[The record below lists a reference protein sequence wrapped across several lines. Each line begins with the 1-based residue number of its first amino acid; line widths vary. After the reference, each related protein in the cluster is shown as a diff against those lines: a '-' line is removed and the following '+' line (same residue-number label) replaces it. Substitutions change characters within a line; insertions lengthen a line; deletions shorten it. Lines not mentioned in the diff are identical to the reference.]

1 MGLER
6 EDAAPPGLALPPPE
20 ADDEPAKADDEPA
33 KAAAAAK
40 EAEEEA
46 AAKQAEEEAAAK
58 QAEEEAAAKKAE
70 EEAAAKK
77 AEEEAAAKQAE
88 EEAAAK
94 KAEEEAAAKKA
105 EEEAAAK
112 KAEEEAAAK
121 KAEEEAAAK
130 QAEEEA
136 AAKKAEEE
144 AAAKKAEEEAAAK
157 QAEEEA
163 AAKKAEEEAAAAA
176 AAKKAEEEAAAKKA
190 EEEAAAKKAEEEA
203 AAKQAEEEAA
213 AKKAEEEAAA
223 KQAEEEAAAAAAA
236 KKAGEEAAAK
246 QAEEEAAAKQAEEE
260 AAAAAA
266 AKKAEEEAAAKI
278 AEEEAAA
285 KKAEEEAAAKK
296 AEEEAAA
303 KQAEEEAAAKKA
315 GEEAAAKQAEE
326 EAAAKQAEEEAAAK
340 QAEEEAAAKKA
351 EEEAAAA
358 ATSLP
363 GTAGPPQGRSAFVPP
378 LRFDSSPAASP
389 QSPSRIVSP
398 EASRPASDSSPPR
411 MNAGSGPSP
420 KQRSV
425 AASTIQSA
433 VRQRLVRGSR
443 VPRARTGTPD
453 SDASGRHTPASVSA
467 SSQGT
472 AALAAELLAN
482 EQAIVDA
489 ELEAR
494 EQQEAADQLARDR
507 QAEIDAELVQQ
518 ARDDADRDAVV
529 AALMQEALEVAP
541 ADGATSLDDPTT
553 SPTVRRRAPS
563 VASSRG
569 GVAGIVT
576 DASGRSSPDAASVE
590 EWRAQRER
598 EVALELAAA
607 QERARLE
614 SEAAVKAQ
622 AAVRG
627 RLARKQS
634 ARMLAEKRFDES
646 APDRAPALASIRA
659 AAAADG
665 ATSLDDPTTSP
676 TVRRRAPSVAS
687 SRGGVAG
694 IVTDAS
700 GRSSPDAASV
710 EEWRAQR
717 EREVALEL
725 AAARERARL
734 ESEAAVKAQAAVRG
748 RLARKQSARMLAEKR
763 FDESAPDRAPA
774 LASIRAA
781 AAADGAT
788 SLDDP
793 TTSPTVRRRAPS
805 VASSRGGVAGIV
817 TDASGRSSPDAA
829 SVEEWRAQ
837 REREVAL
844 ELAAAQERARL
855 ESEAA
860 VKAQAAVRGRLARKQ
875 SARMLAEKR
884 FDESAPDRAPALA
897 SIRAA
902 AAADGATSLDDPTTS
917 PTVRRRAPSVA
928 SSRGGVAGIVTDA
941 SGRSSPD
948 AASVEEWR
956 RQHEEAKQR
965 ATAAVHLAAALAMQ
979 AAARGMLARKQ
990 TRRMAMAVQAV
1001 MARQAAARARQARA
1015 EAQAAVLLQA
1025 GARGMMA
1032 RRDVERARVAAAE
1045 ARRLAE
1051 AAAEEARAAEAE
1063 EVRVR
1068 MELAKAAAEEE
1079 AARRVQAGVR
1089 GRLARK
1095 QSARMLAEKRFDESA
1110 PSSPDAA
1117 SVEEWRAQRE
1127 REVALELAAA
1137 QERARL
1143 ESEAA
1148 VKAQAAVR
1156 GRLARKQ
1163 SARMLAEKRFDESAP
1178 DRAPALASIRAAAAA
1193 DGATSLDD
1201 PTTSPTVRRRAP
1213 SVASSR
1219 GGVAGIVTD
1228 ASGRSSPDAA
1238 SVEEWRRQHEEAK
1251 QRAAA
1256 AVHLA
1261 AALAMQAA
1269 ARGMLAR
1276 KQTRRMAM
1284 AVQAVMARQAAA
1296 RARQARAEA
1305 QAAVLLQAG
1314 ARGMMARRDVERARV
1329 AAAEARR
1336 LAEAAAEEA
1345 RAAEA
1350 EEVRVRMELAKAAAE
1365 EEAARR
1371 VQAGV
1376 RGRLARKQSAR
1387 MRTEK
1392 RFEESAARMAPQL
1405 SALKA
1410 AMGPHL
1416 EDPMTSPTT
1425 PRRQRRAT
1433 AANAA
1438 AALLDEE
1445 ALDSHA
1451 PSSDRIAEWRAE
1463 AEQRE
1468 EARRVA
1474 EAEAAA
1480 RERAA
1485 VAVQSGVRGRLA
1497 RKQSLRML
1505 RDLRE
1510 ASAKEAAAL
1519 ALQARLRGYK
1529 GRLEVRRRVNSM
1541 RFEATASQRSGLAR
1555 LGVDH
1560 GRSRDAESVPQSPV
1574 AREGRSA
1581 IAIAAAAGTNAG
1593 PSTPR
1598 AGDLVVPDGAAAT
1611 LGRRPTDVEI
1621 SRWRLQAERARI
1633 ASQRVAEAMER
1644 EARARQE
1651 AEDMRNRLAA
1661 EDATARERARLELAK
1676 VAADAKAAATAR
1688 QLAAAGRA
1696 AREESARLQKL
1707 RRQRQAEQDRR
1718 ALEEAVMGTT
1728 PAGLELSRHP
1738 LVSAAAGAAS
1748 PTLGEATE
1756 TADVAAVAALHAAEA
1771 AGDEE
1776 GAQLAMAELEGSR
1789 EARDA
1794 AHAATRIQA
1803 LARGRLT
1810 RAQSARQ
1817 MAEVERASVAAERAA
1832 PSGGAAQHGTGSGAS
1847 SEAGSGARAGAAD
1860 SVVSGLADGRVGGD
1874 ASVAGDAEAPGS
1886 TADGVDLEGERE
1898 LHEERMAALE
1908 AAEQHRRE
1916 MHAAQTQAAVE
1927 AAKRAARAEAEAA
1940 TAGAKAAKAAAEAAQ
1955 EAAEAADARRR
1966 AAEAEFKT
1974 LRDAAAAEARQ
1985 SAEETERARQ
1995 EALQAKEERAAA
2007 EAESRALRARLEEAQ
2022 AVAEGE
2028 RLRAEARAAAEQE
2041 ASQRAAESA
2050 RLAEEALAKAEA
2062 EVARQREMHD
2072 ARASATEAEVAR
2084 HRALVLAAEEARAK
2098 ALRDHEDHVLT
2109 VRANMEKR
2117 EAEREAA
2124 AKAEAEAHRAAMDA
2138 AKRQAEEAL
2147 QAAQAARQRD
2157 LSEAEARRMAER
2169 EALLRQSDEHRAAM
2183 EAAFEE
2189 SQRRAEEAKEE
2200 MRQKRLQ
2207 AEEKAE
2213 AIREAAAAE
2222 KARLEEQTRRTLAAI
2237 EAAKQE
2243 AIARAEAARAEAE
2256 QELLATRFEKERAEA
2271 ELKEKLFGFEMA
2283 IAERERASEA
2293 EQAHRRAQAE
2303 NGRLR
2308 RQLEDA
2314 RAALSGLMP
2323 INQALLGDA
2332 ERPALLGDR
2341 ADPSAGNFLAPA
2353 PAGGGTRG
2361 TSRRSGRG
2369 AAFGAPPPPAASVYR
2384 LPEQTFAAPSPRARV
2399 PAESSEP
2406 GSPTP
2411 RRGALR
2417 NASRSRSRSR
2427 SRSQSREPA
2436 DAAPARQSDAR
2447 GGAARPQV
2455 RVSVPMSPQSS
2466 SEQRTPHFAV
2476 PEVVP
2481 TPTASLSEDAYKRAV
2496 ADATRARLA
2505 ELSQG
2510 GRLRPGMTEADYDR
2524 LASEAQDDLVSERS
2538 ARHRR
2543 QPDEAGRPAPPQ
2555 RRGERDWDSSD
2566 GADAKPSS
2574 PSPSIRRES
2583 SAESGAA
2590 SPAPG
2595 GGKSPASIAAIGFA
2609 AVRARRASQRA
2620 VQRLNSPD
2628 LRRPSVF
2635 DNRVSPRS
2643 KSEEEARKAELRVAT
2658 PWLVSAGVGSRLAT
2672 DRPMTSHL
2680 SSRSESSP
2688 ADMAE
2693 REDRRRKNIEAAER
2707 RQAAKRQGALERRD
2721 SSVKMA
2727 IREARAEGAAVAA
2740 ATVEAKDAYG
2750 LYGSGMPAV
2759 PEGSVEGGRSDASS
2773 LPGTGRGTSS
2783 HRGYPDDAD
2792 SRPPPP
2798 PPPPM
2803 ARSFSAPRPG
2813 SASGGS
2819 GGRRSSTSPHR
2830 SSPLA
2835 GPVPATLRAPTDS
2848 PSPQLHGRPD
2858 AGGAASPLV
2867 LSPRAEAEVQ
2877 RRVDSAVRRAAS
2889 KAGALTAPKPPSQS
2903 LTVSGPAGASQQRQS
2918 RPGAKQ
2924 LWNTVAASVAARR
2937 FASERRSS
2945 RQSLAGSFSRSRG
2958 GPGYTALAEAMH
2970 REEAPVSPR
2979 SRPSSSPRTSLG
2991 DRRLSRASS
3000 RGSGRQLLAEVLATP
3015 SESPTRRESD
3025 ANVHALRAELE
3036 RAREQ
3041 LAMEKLRT
3049 EQAAAGS
3056 RGGRPSRAT
3065 GGPAATSERRGSLG
3079 SILTSGPVHTYTE
3092 SDAGRVPPRHQEAA
3106 DDAPL
3111 QELEA
3116 IIAREAGGS
3125 GGDAAADSTVAG
3137 HDLSELERLLGL

>member
-1 MGLER
+1 MSR
-6 EDAAPPGLALPPPE
+6 
-20 ADDEPAKADDEPA
+20 
-33 KAAAAAK
+33 
-40 EAEEEA
+40 
-46 AAKQAEEEAAAK
+46 
-58 QAEEEAAAKKAE
+58 
-70 EEAAAKK
+70 
-77 AEEEAAAKQAE
+77 
-88 EEAAAK
+88 
-94 KAEEEAAAKKA
+94 
-105 EEEAAAK
+105 
-112 KAEEEAAAK
+112 
-121 KAEEEAAAK
+121 
-130 QAEEEA
+130 
-136 AAKKAEEE
+136 
-144 AAAKKAEEEAAAK
+144 
-157 QAEEEA
+157 
-163 AAKKAEEEAAAAA
+163 
-176 AAKKAEEEAAAKKA
+176 EEAAAKKA

-378 LRFDSSPAASP
+378 FRTIRKTTAVAGHSGTESPAKLLD
-389 QSPSRIVSP
+389 R
-398 EASRPASDSSPPR
+398 
-411 MNAGSGPSP
+411 
-420 KQRSV
+420 V
-425 AASTIQSA
+425 AAAEEQGLPIETALVPESSA
-433 VRQRLVRGSR
+433 
-443 VPRARTGTPD
+443 GTPD

-529 AALMQEALEVAP
+529 AALMQEALEVARQQAIEREAALQLAKEMENEAAVKVQTHARGVLARKQSARMLAERRARLESEAAVKAQAAVRGRLARKQSARMLAEKRFDESAP
-541 ADGATSLDDPTT
+541 DRAPALASIRAAAAADGATSLDDPTT

-622 AAVRG
+622 AAIRG

-1110 PSSPDAA
+1110 P
-1117 SVEEWRAQRE
+1117 
-1127 REVALELAAA
+1127 
-1137 QERARL
+1137 
-1143 ESEAA
+1143 
-1148 VKAQAAVR
+1148 
-1156 GRLARKQ
+1156 
-1163 SARMLAEKRFDESAP
+1163 
-1178 DRAPALASIRAAAAA
+1178 DRAPALASIRAAAAADGATSLDDPTTSPTVRRRAPSVASSRGGVAGIVTDASAA

-1251 QRAAA
+1251 QRATA

-2007 EAESRALRARLEEAQ
+2007 EAESRALRARLGEAQ

-2332 ERPALLGDR
+2332 DRPALLGNR

-2361 TSRRSGRG
+2361 NSRRSGRG

-2819 GGRRSSTSPHR
+2819 GGSGGRRSSTSPHR

-2835 GPVPATLRAPTDS
+2835 GPVPATLRAPTDN